1 MRHLVCF
8 EGKEMKLSVQ
18 NLGILGM
25 AIAVSLTT
33 VSCATTKVSQC
44 ANMIKVVNQ
53 TVIDTKAT
61 TESGTKGDV
70 PTIEKLV
77 GIFDKAA
84 KDLDSVSLSDEKL
97 KTYKSQLMTMYQGA
111 TEINK
116 QLVASIK
123 ERKSTKVYEELRKSR
138 NIFSPERDLA
148 TGLTQYCKE
157 PEKQ

>member
-1 MRHLVCF
+1 
-8 EGKEMKLSVQ
+8 VQ
-18 NLGILGM
+18 QVGIVVM
-25 AIAVSLTT
+25 AIATSFLV
-33 VSCATTKVSQC
+33 VSCTSDKVTQC
-44 ANMIKVVNQ
+44 ASMIKVVNQ
-53 TVIDTKAT
+53 TVIETKTT

-77 GIFDKAA
+77 GIFDKAT
-84 KDLDSVSLSDEKL
+84 KDLTSVNISDEKL
-97 KTYKSQLMTMYQGA
+97 KTYKSQFLTMYQGA

-123 ERKSTKVYEELRKSR
+123 EKKSTKVHEGLRKSR

-157 PEKQ
+157 PEK

>member
-1 MRHLVCF
+1 
-8 EGKEMKLSVQ
+8 MKFRVRRFGMVGIAISVSF
-18 NLGILGM
+18 LMG
-25 AIAVSLTT
+25 
-33 VSCATTKVSQC
+33 SCTSAKVSQC
-44 ANMIKVVNQ
+44 ASIIKVVNQ
-53 TVIDTKAT
+53 TVIDTKTT

-84 KDLDSVSLSDEKL
+84 KDLTSVSVTDEKL
-97 KTYKSQLMTMYQGA
+97 KDYQGKFLSMYQGA

-123 ERKSTKVYEELRKSR
+123 EKKSTKVHEGLRKSR

-148 TGLTQYCKE
+148 TGLTQYCQA
-157 PEKQ
+157 PEEKK